1 MVDKAAALKCL
12 LERGRGFRRGR
23 AASRTAARRARAS
36 PPEAAAHEVLSG
48 AEVEGV
54 DDHAVEHAAQRC
66 GKRAREVGETV
77 TAMDRAY
84 C

>member
-1 MVDKAAALKCL
+1 MPVG
-12 LERGRGFRRGR
+12 ERTGIRGFRRDRGR
-23 AASRTAARRARAS
+23 PARRRGAS